1 MHNRFRA
8 RLGSSR
14 YAQAIGCT
22 AARCIFAVLATCL
35 SSLTGFES
43 LTAPDRTV
51 AVRVNVP
58 VQDRIKQSPASVTPA
73 TPTGPIE
80 NAFQPFGL
88 DAMPVALA
96 EVQAKWRNVEVD
108 IRADIEI
115 LAHCREHMES
125 CPPAAQRFL
134 EIIEEGRAHD
144 GRARIGVIN
153 RAVNLAIRP
162 TSDFAQWGVPDR
174 WSSPLETFSTGRGD
188 CEDYA
193 IAKYVALVEAG
204 VSEEDV
210 KLIIVQDL
218 ATNQGHAVVA
228 VRLNG
233 DWIVLDNRW
242 FALVRDVEMSRVI
255 PLFMLDYAGLK
266 QIVPNKEDR
275 NLGILAD
282 NVEIAPA
289 EISML
294 SQRGDPE
301 LARKKLSKRQSGDL
315 SGFLEDLTSSVDSG
329 NLLIERHL
337 TTADMR
343 DYATRTYHSH
353 TADNSGN

>member
-1 MHNRFRA
+1 
-8 RLGSSR
+8 
-14 YAQAIGCT
+14 
-22 AARCIFAVLATCL
+22 
-35 SSLTGFES
+35 
-43 LTAPDRTV
+43 
-51 AVRVNVP
+51 VRVNVP
-58 VQDRIKQSPASVTPA
+58 VQDHIKQSPASVTPA

-80 NAFQPFGL
+80 NSFQPFGL
-88 DAMPVALA
+88 DAMPVALG

-204 VSEEDV
+204 VAEEDV

-266 QIVPNKEDR
+266 QVVPNKEDR

-282 NVEIAPA
+282 NLEIAPA
-289 EISML
+289 EISKR
-294 SQRGDPE
+294 SQRANPE
-301 LARKKLSKRQSGDL
+301 LAAEELSKHPPRDWST
-315 SGFLEDLTSSVDSG
+315 FLDNLTSSVDSG